1 MQQFLKHFGKTTD
14 TVQRLSTMYKALG
27 STINEIIFLEM
38 KKYLILTI
46 PKPKHL
52 SEQNNVWYLFSKRI
66 FYVNV
71 QCAHVHVC
79 IDHTGYVLGIGAL
92 CMAQRCDRLHHAG
105 LCRAQARTT
114 ILNHNNSSA

>member
-1 MQQFLKHFGKTTD
+1 MKYATISKTFWNTD

-52 SEQNNVWYLFSKRI
+52 SEQNNVQYLFCKRI
-66 FYVNV
+66 IYVNV
-71 QCAHVHVC
+71 
-79 IDHTGYVLGIGAL
+79 
-92 CMAQRCDRLHHAG
+92 
-105 LCRAQARTT
+105 
-114 ILNHNNSSA
+114 

>member
-1 MQQFLKHFGKTTD
+1 MKYATISKTFWNTD

-46 PKPKHL
+46 PKPKYL
-52 SEQNNVWYLFSKRI
+52 SEQNNVRYLFCKRI

-71 QCAHVHVC
+71 
-79 IDHTGYVLGIGAL
+79 
-92 CMAQRCDRLHHAG
+92 
-105 LCRAQARTT
+105 
-114 ILNHNNSSA
+114 